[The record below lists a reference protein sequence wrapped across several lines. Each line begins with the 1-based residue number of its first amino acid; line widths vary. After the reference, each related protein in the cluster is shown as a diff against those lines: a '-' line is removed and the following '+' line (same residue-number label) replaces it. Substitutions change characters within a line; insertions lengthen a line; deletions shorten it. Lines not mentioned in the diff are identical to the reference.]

1 MRRSLPPLVAAALT
15 ASAPARA
22 EEPAPAAPS
31 PTPAEVR
38 LAGHLDLGFG
48 LPTGMLGATI
58 EARHSWWSIEAGAGL
73 GIAGPQW
80 MVQGWVH
87 LHPADSFGGVALG
100 LGHSQGPVSS
110 GGDLGGLFGPT
121 VRYDNARWVNLL
133 VAVGGRVDPAGGFVI
148 RALFGAAINA
158 DPALADSAR
167 TLFSFGMSFGW
178 EAPL

>member
-1 MRRSLPPLVAAALT
+1 MRPSLSPLVAAALT
-15 ASAPARA
+15 WGAPALA
-22 EEPAPAAPS
+22 SEPA
-31 PTPAEVR
+31 AEPPPR

-48 LPTGMLGATI
+48 LPTGMLGATL
-58 EARHSWWSIEAGAGL
+58 ELRHDWWSVEAGAGL

-87 LHPADSFGGVALG
+87 LHRADSIAGIALG

-121 VRYDNARWVNLL
+121 VSYDNAKWVNLL
-133 VAVGGRVDPAGGFVI
+133 VAVGGRVEPEAGFVI

-178 EAPL
+178 DTDL